1 MLLGLGKQPAVRRKS
16 FYSPRLEDMRGEV
29 PEIEGDD
36 DISAGEIGSRD
47 DMGIGLVDQLR
58 QSERASR
65 PDLVPCL
72 GTGQPQQVE
81 ETVNLS
87 RAKVRTL
94 PQQCRPYLGEDLA

>member
-1 MLLGLGKQPAVRRKS
+1 MLLRLGKQPAVRRKG
-16 FYSPRLEDMRGEV
+16 FYSQRLEDMRGEV
-29 PEIEGDD
+29 PEIEGHD

-47 DMGIGLVDQLR
+47 DMGIGLVDQFR
-58 QSERASR
+58 QTERAPR
-65 PDLVPCL
+65 PDLIPCL

-94 PQQCRPYLGEDLA
+94 PQHCQPYLGEDLV

>member
-1 MLLGLGKQPAVRRKS
+1 MLLRLGKQPAVRRKS
-16 FYSPRLEDMRGEV
+16 FYSQRLEDMRGEV
-29 PEIEGDD
+29 PEIKGDD
-36 DISAGEIGSRD
+36 DISTGGIGSRD

-58 QSERASR
+58 QSKRASR

-81 ETVNLS
+81 ETVNLR

-94 PQQCRPYLGEDLA
+94 PQQCHPDLGEDLA